1 MSMTIKNSL
10 KSLFFTTLL
19 LSAYSVNAGV
29 VTQYSS
35 VQTYQRTCP
44 GVADPNYV
52 NDWRAA
58 VETFYGLAPAD
69 VSADLICHF
78 NGGNQERM
86 YNFDGT
92 PKLGYEWMPLG
103 VPYTSSDIGSLDIYS
118 DFGSDGV
125 TLDDPDGKYYA
136 DVTLDYTNLGLP
148 QIKVLSD
155 SNAFERNSVNA
166 FAATEYLWTG
176 ADQTLSFTANFDFF
190 NSGNLWSLPG
200 AADIYDYLYNV
211 GFGAST
217 DMTFDFVNVFPDY
230 GNIITQGYFSSND
243 ESLIS
248 ATAASP
254 YAGTQTI
261 SFDVKT
267 GDQFYLWGW
276 TQAFGYNG
284 GFMDASNTLT
294 TELAVQGLSAEES
307 KEIFATA
314 LQPAPVISEIPEPS
328 SILLM
333 CLGLLGF
340 TIRKRN

>member
-1 MSMTIKNSL
+1 MTIKSSIKSILLTIVSL
-10 KSLFFTTLL
+10 STF
-19 LSAYSVNAGV
+19 AVNAGV

-44 GVADPNYV
+44 GVANASYV

-58 VETFYGLAPAD
+58 VETYYGLAPAD

-92 PKLGYEWMPLG
+92 QKAGFEFMPLG
-103 VPYTSSDIGSLDIYS
+103 VPFTSADVGTLDIYS

-125 TLDDPDGKYYA
+125 KLDDPGGKYYA
-136 DVTLDYTNLGLP
+136 DVTLDDTNLGLP

-166 FAATEYLWTG
+166 VAATEYLWTG

-190 NSGNLWSLPG
+190 NSGNLWGLPG
-200 AADIYDYLYNV
+200 VVDIYDYLYIV

-217 DMTFDFVNVFPDY
+217 DMTFDFINVFPDY
-230 GNIITQGYFSSND
+230 GNIITEGYFSSND

-248 ATAASP
+248 ATETSP
-254 YAGTQTI
+254 YTGTQTI

-284 GFMDASNTLT
+284 GYMDASNTLT
-294 TELAVQGLSAEES
+294 TELAVQGLTVEES
-307 KEIFATA
+307 KVIFATA
-314 LQPAPVISEIPEPS
+314 LQPAPVVSDIPEPS
-328 SILLM
+328 SIMLM
-333 CLGLLGF
+333 CLGLLVF
-340 TIRKRN
+340 SIRKIR